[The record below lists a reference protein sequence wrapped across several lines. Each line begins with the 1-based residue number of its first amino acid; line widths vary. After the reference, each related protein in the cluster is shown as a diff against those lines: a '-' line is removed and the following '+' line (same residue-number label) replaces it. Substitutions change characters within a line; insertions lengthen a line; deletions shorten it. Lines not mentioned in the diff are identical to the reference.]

1 MLRDRLPTK
10 TNLANRR
17 IIPLEEQLCVAGC
30 GHVEDSTHLFLSCPT
45 LGTLWPL
52 VWVWLGVEGVDS
64 QVISDHF
71 LQFINYASGL
81 KWRRSFFHLI

>member
-10 TNLANRR
+10 ANLANRK
-17 IIPLEEQLCVAGC
+17 IIPLEEQLCVASC

-45 LGTLWPL
+45 LGALWPL